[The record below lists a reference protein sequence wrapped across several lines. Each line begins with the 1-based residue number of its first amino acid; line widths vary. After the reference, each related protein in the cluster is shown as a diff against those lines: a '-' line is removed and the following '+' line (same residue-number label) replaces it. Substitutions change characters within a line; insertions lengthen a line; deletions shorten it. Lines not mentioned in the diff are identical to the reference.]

1 MEPGAG
7 AGISP
12 GSQVPRRDW
21 GTAVL
26 RDGRVG
32 GGLEGPRLCVRAL
45 CMRSGDLPEK
55 ERHRGLEPAREMLKK
70 GVLKGW

>member
-1 MEPGAG
+1 M
-7 AGISP
+7 
-12 GSQVPRRDW
+12 
-21 GTAVL
+21 L
-26 RDGRVG
+26 RDGRVR